1 MKIAI
6 GHGCYTG
13 ANALTIC
20 PSKSA
25 AVRELQ
31 RRGILR
37 DSARQ
42 AIREAVQASWST
54 AWVRGCYID
63 EAGKGVSYLL
73 DAVEVKLQ

>member
-42 AIREAVQASWST
+42 AI
-54 AWVRGCYID
+54 
-63 EAGKGVSYLL
+63 
-73 DAVEVKLQ
+73 